1 MNDLK
6 KIIYLLTP
14 KLKKKFIILVFLVLV
29 GTILEM
35 LSISFLFPI
44 LNILTDTTDSTINF
58 LNKNNLSFLVPYL
71 DLKPEINN

>member
-35 LSISFLFPI
+35 LQFHF
-44 LNILTDTTDSTINF
+44 F
-58 LNKNNLSFLVPYL
+58 FQF
-71 DLKPEINN
+71 

>member
-14 KLKKKFIILVFLVLV
+14 KLKKKYIILVFLVLV

-44 LNILTDTTDSTINF
+44 
-58 LNKNNLSFLVPYL
+58 
-71 DLKPEINN
+71 